1 MPACPEVAIIVF
13 LIARVILSVACVL
26 PVSMAL
32 LKFLYPTGIPSCS
45 ISISEDQKPTEAEET
60 PKKKRGSYLKFSP
73 KDNAPIGRYASV
85 NGVTKALQYFK
96 EKELK
101 ENTVREYCSRHHWRT
116 CLLNNYT
123 K

>member
-1 MPACPEVAIIVF
+1 MY
-13 LIARVILSVACVL
+13 VILSVARVL

-32 LKFLYPTGIPSCS
+32 LKFLRPTGMPSCS

-73 KDNAPIGRYASV
+73 KDKATIGRYASE
-85 NGVTKALQYFK
+85 NGVKKALQYFK

-101 ENTVREYCSRHHWRT
+101 KNSVRDWKKAYELSLWEKQVNGAWEGCN
-116 CLLNNYT
+116 CE
-123 K
+123 